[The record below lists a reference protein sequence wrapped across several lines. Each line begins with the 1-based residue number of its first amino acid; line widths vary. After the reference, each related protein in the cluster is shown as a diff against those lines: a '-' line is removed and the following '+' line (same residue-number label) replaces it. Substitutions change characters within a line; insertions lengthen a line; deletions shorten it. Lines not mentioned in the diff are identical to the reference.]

1 LVDRHNEYGR
11 CFGSKAHALT
21 PLNLRLPF

>member
-1 LVDRHNEYGR
+1 VDPHNEYGR